1 MFGRSYDDFNV
12 GEEILH
18 WPGKTITESDNNFFS
33 LLTMNHHPVH
43 LDTEYSKRQQHGKIL
58 VVGTYI
64 FSLVVGQSVRDIS
77 GQAVANLSYE
87 NVLHVG
93 SSFIGDTIY
102 SKTTVLSKRLSQS
115 NKRQGVVS
123 VETTAWNQKDEV
135 VLRFSRSLLVPV

>member
-1 MFGRSYDDFNV
+1 MFGRRYDDFNQ

-43 LDTEYSKRQQHGKIL
+43 LDAVYAEAQQHGKIL

-93 SSFIGDTIY
+93 PSFVGDTIY
-102 SKTTVLSKRLSQS
+102 SNSTVLSKRLSQS
-115 NKRQGVVS
+115 NPHQGIVS
-123 VETTAWNQKDEV
+123 VETVAWNQDDEDI
-135 VLRFSRSLLVPV
+135 LKFSRSVLVPV